1 MNFMSGS
8 GGTIII
14 LIYKIKILIMII
26 SNYIEMTLGVKTCK
40 KIIKRYNL
48 NESLKPGDIVKIPI
62 DILSK
67 SSHYE
72 IEITC
77 DYCDKKMKV
86 PYKRY
91 NLNTS
96 VVKKYACLSK
106 ECSNQKIKDVCQ
118 AKYGVDN
125 PFQSEEVKVKIKE
138 TLVEKYGVEHPMYM
152 EETKNKIKE
161 TCLDRYGVTSYTK
174 TEEFKNKSIE
184 TNLEKYGVDYSCKTK
199 EGKEKR
205 KQTRIKKGTQIPDN
219 LVSEYRKYR
228 LIVNRNLQR
237 NKNDILKNWD
247 GFDYYDGEYI
257 RDYFNLN
264 SNDRLYPHFDHKIS
278 VAYGFKNNIDPEVIS
293 ELNNI
298 CITKQWIN
306 GLKKEMNFD
315 EFINIFNE
323 KREN

>member
-1 MNFMSGS
+1 MNGS
-8 GGTIII
+8 GGTTNI
-14 LIYKIKILIMII
+14 LIYKIKILIMVI
-26 SNYIEMTLGVKTCK
+26 SSYVEMTLGLKTCK

-48 NESLKPGDIVKIPI
+48 TESLKPGDIVKIPI

-77 DYCDKKMKV
+77 DYCDKKIKV

-91 NLNTS
+91 NLSTS
-96 VVKKYACLSK
+96 VIKKYACSSK
-106 ECSNQKIKDVCQ
+106 DCSNQKIKDVCQ

-125 PFQSEEVKVKIKE
+125 PFQADFVKKKTKE
-138 TLVEKYGVEHPMYM
+138 TLVEKYGVEHQMYM
-152 EETKNKIKE
+152 EETKYKIKE
-161 TCLDRYGVTSYTK
+161 TCLERYGVTSYTK
-174 TEEFKNKSIE
+174 TEDFKKKSVE
-184 TNLEKYGVDYSCKTK
+184 TNLEKYGFDYSCKTK

-237 NKNDILKNWD
+237 NKNDILENWG
-247 GFDYYDGEYI
+247 GFDYYDGEFI
-257 RDYFNLN
+257 KNNFKLN
-264 SNDRLYPHFDHKIS
+264 KNDRFYPHFDHKIS
-278 VAYGFKNNIDPEVIS
+278 VAYGFKNNIDPEIIS
-293 ELNNI
+293 DIKNI
-298 CITKQWIN
+298 CITKQYLN
-306 GLKKEMNFD
+306 GLKKEMNED
-315 EFINIFNE
+315 EFKSLLKE